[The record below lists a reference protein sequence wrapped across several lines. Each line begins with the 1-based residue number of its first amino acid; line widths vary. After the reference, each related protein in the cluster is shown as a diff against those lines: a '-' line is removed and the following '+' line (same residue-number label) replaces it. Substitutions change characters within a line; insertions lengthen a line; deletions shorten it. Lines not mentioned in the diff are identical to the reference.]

1 MANMASS
8 KAQSVQRLLS
18 GRDKVAAI
26 LLALSKPAAARLLKY
41 FDEQEIRE
49 LAKSAAGLGIVPRKV
64 LDDILEEFAGKVS
77 DGTDLQGTVGETE
90 MLLSG
95 VVPPEQIADIMADLR
110 GNIVRNVWPRLSQMP
125 ETPVAQYIVK
135 EHPQVAAFILSKAS
149 PAAAASVLELVP
161 NELRKELMR
170 RMLSMKNVMDLPL
183 VVLEFVLNDELLHNA
198 GNQSGPNIHARIAD
212 IINRMP
218 REQMDE
224 VFSNLSE
231 FRPKEAE
238 KVKGLLFTFDDIMK
252 LSPASVAKLFDQVPP
267 ERVILAL
274 HEADAELSE
283 LILSALG
290 ARSRRLIEQEL
301 ESGASPTQKDVVK
314 ARRAI
319 ADLALQL
326 AEKGVI
332 DLHENEDD
340 GGGVA

>member
-26 LLALSKPAAARLLKY
+26 LLALSKPVAARLLKY

-49 LAKSAAGLGIVPRKV
+49 LAKSAAGLGLVPRKV
-64 LDDILEEFAGKVS
+64 LDDILEEFASKVS

-90 MLLSG
+90 QLLSG

-125 ETPVAQYIVK
+125 ETPVAQYIMK
-135 EHPQVAAFILSKAS
+135 EHPQVAAFILSKAN
-149 PAAAASVLELVP
+149 PAAAASVLEVVP

-170 RMLSMKNVMDLPL
+170 RMLTMKHVMDLPI

-252 LSPASVAKLFDQVPP
+252 LSPDAVAKLFDQVPP

-274 HEADAELSE
+274 YQADTDLSE
-283 LILSALG
+283 RILSSLG

-301 ESGASPTQKDVVK
+301 ESGASPTQRDVGK

-332 DLHENEDD
+332 DLHENEDEL
-340 GGGVA
+340 GGEV